1 MKDKTKEQLLH
12 EVKKLRRELSKL
24 EPPKPGTGRSGET
37 PQSED
42 AYNRCLIEAC
52 LDSFVT
58 INKEGKITD
67 VNASTEAITGY
78 PRKELIGTDFCEY
91 FTESEE
97 AKTGCQKVFR
107 EGSIRDYELK
117 LKHRDGH
124 VTPVLYNASVY
135 RDGTGE
141 VAGVLATARDITERK
156 RFEEKIKNSLAE
168 KETLLQEIHHRV
180 KNNLQIISSLL
191 AMAGRRADIPQAREL
206 CRDTRGKIHAM
217 SLVHSL
223 IYQSERLDSVNTA
236 KYVKKLYQHLS
247 NIYEPS
253 DKNKITP
260 VFLLEDAYLSVNQ
273 AIPFSLILNE
283 VLTNVFKHAF
293 PGKKSG
299 KVEISLKKNDSNII
313 FLRISDNGTGISEKT
328 DVKNTN
334 TLGFK
339 MIRDLV
345 KEQLAGMLHIE
356 SRSGTTLSI
365 QFGME
370 KPKTEYQ

>member
-1 MKDKTKEQLLH
+1 LH
-12 EVKKLRRELSKL
+12 RQLSKL
-24 EPPKPGTGRSGET
+24 EALETGCGET
-37 PQSED
+37 PHSKV

-58 INKEGKITD
+58 IDREGKITD
-67 VNASTEAITGY
+67 VNAATETITGY

-91 FTESEE
+91 FTEPEK
-97 AKTGCQKVFR
+97 AKTGCREVFR
-107 EGSIRDYELK
+107 EGSVRNYELG

-135 RDGTGE
+135 RDETGE
-141 VAGVLATARDITERK
+141 VAGVFATARDITERK
-156 RFEEKIKNSLAE
+156 QAEEKIKNSLAE

-191 AMAGRRADIPQAREL
+191 AMAGRRTDIPKAMEL
-206 CRDTRGKIHAM
+206 CRDTRTKIHAM

-223 IYQSERLDSVNTA
+223 IYQSKRLDSVNTA

-247 NIYEPS
+247 SIYESP
-253 DKNKITP
+253 DKKRVEP
-260 VFLLEDAYLSVNQ
+260 VFLLEDIYLSINQ
-273 AIPFSLILNE
+273 AIPFSLVLNE
-283 VLTNVFKHAF
+283 ALTNVFKHAF
-293 PGKKSG
+293 PNQNSG
-299 KVEISLKKNDSNII
+299 KLKVNLKKGGSNTI
-313 FLRISDNGTGISEKT
+313 FLRISDNGIGIPEET

-345 KEQLAGMLHIE
+345 KEQLAGILHIE
-356 SRSGTTLSI
+356 RCIGTTLSI
-365 QFGME
+365 EFNIE
-370 KPKTEYQ
+370 EPKTGYR